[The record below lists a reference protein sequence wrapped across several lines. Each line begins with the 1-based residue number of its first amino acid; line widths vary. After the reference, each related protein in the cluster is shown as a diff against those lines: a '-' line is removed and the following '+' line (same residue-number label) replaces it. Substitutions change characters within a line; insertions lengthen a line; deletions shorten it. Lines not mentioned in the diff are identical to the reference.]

1 MKSTCRFCRIG
12 TGLGQHS
19 VAVLIALV
27 AFAATPFWAADVAA
41 GQALTLDDCLRIA
54 NGGHPLL
61 AAAAAGV
68 TAADEAVG
76 EALAP
81 YWPQVDLSTGYHRWQ
96 KRAFLPSG
104 LTIPG
109 RAVPEIIG
117 PLNDWTGGLYSRVTL
132 FDFGERRAGLD
143 AARARW
149 KGSQAEADSTR
160 SDIRLSVQSA
170 FYALAAAQD
179 LLGVAERNLQ
189 RMEGHLALAQARH
202 DAGAVPLA
210 DVLRVQAEVA
220 TAQLQ
225 LINVR
230 SRVRTATGQLN
241 TAMGRPA
248 ETPLVLAPPASDATP
263 SATVDLDTAVRQAI
277 ANRPELK
284 AGQLRIEAAR
294 SGVDGAR
301 ASRAPKVRADG
312 SYGVNDTAFLPDT
325 KEWQVGLSI
334 DLPVFDAGS
343 RAHRIARSKAE
354 LAREQAVYE
363 NRVLQVRQEVWAAA
377 AEFERARDS
386 IAANET
392 SVRASGESLR
402 VIRERYQSG
411 AALITDLL
419 DTQTALASAEAS
431 LAQARWSFLAARA
444 AYDRAVGSPQ

>member
-1 MKSTCRFCRIG
+1 MKKPP
-12 TGLGQHS
+12 L
-19 VAVLIALV
+19 LIAAILISTRLLSQT
-27 AFAATPFWAADVAA
+27 AAVP
-41 GQALTLDDCLRIA
+41 LSLDDCLRIA
-54 NGGHPLL
+54 NESHPML

-76 EALAP
+76 EARVP
-81 YWPQVDLSTGYHRWQ
+81 FWPQVDLSTGYHRWQ

-109 RAVPEIIG
+109 RSVPEIVG
-117 PLNDWTGGLYSRVTL
+117 PLNDWTGGLYSQMTL
-132 FDFGERRAGLD
+132 FDFGERRASLD

-149 KGSQAEADSTR
+149 KGAQADADATR
-160 SDIRLSVQSA
+160 GDIRLSVQSA

-179 LLGVAERNLQ
+179 LLGVAERNL
-189 RMEGHLALAQARH
+189 RRTESHLALAQARR
-202 DAGAVPLA
+202 DAGAVPMA

-220 TAQLQ
+220 SAQLQ
-225 LINVR
+225 LISAR

-241 TAMGRPA
+241 TTMGRPA
-248 ETPLVLAPPASDATP
+248 ETPLVIEPPAADATSSVTIDMEP
-263 SATVDLDTAVRQAI
+263 AVRQAI

-284 AGQLRIEAAR
+284 AEQLRVDAAR

-301 ASRAPKVRADG
+301 AARTPKLRADG

-325 KEWQVGLSI
+325 KEWQVGLSV

-343 RAHRIARSKAE
+343 RAHRLAQSRAE

-363 NRVLQVRQEVWAAA
+363 SRVLQVRQEVWAAA
-377 AEFERARDS
+377 AELERARDS

-392 SVRASGESLR
+392 NVRASDESLR
-402 VIRERYQSG
+402 VVRERYQSG
-411 AALITDLL
+411 AALVTDLL

-431 LAQARWSFLAARA
+431 LAEARWSFLTARA
-444 AYDRAVGSPQ
+444 ACERAVGGPQK